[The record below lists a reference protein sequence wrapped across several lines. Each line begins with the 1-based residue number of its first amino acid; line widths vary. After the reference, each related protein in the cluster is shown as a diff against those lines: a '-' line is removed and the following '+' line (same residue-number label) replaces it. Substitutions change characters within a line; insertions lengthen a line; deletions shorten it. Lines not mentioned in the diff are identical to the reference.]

1 MESFRHSLTNLDP
14 DYVEQIVTHS
24 IEKKKNNL
32 KKGRGYFDQQSNPNA
47 IQVPLEYIDKNKDL
61 RAAIVIP
68 MDPNKHSATPKVSH
82 KNITLPTPEEKKV

>member
-47 IQVPLEYIDKNKDL
+47 I
-61 RAAIVIP
+61 
-68 MDPNKHSATPKVSH
+68 
-82 KNITLPTPEEKKV
+82 